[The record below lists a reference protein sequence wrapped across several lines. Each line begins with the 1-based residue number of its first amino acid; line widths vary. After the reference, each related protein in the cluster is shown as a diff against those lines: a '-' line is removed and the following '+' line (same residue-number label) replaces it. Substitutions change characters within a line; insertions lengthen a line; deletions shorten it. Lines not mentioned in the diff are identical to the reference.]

1 MKRRTGYTFVAPL
14 IFLGTCPK
22 SSTKGKK
29 KNQKRRIL
37 KKMNQV
43 TILSN
48 QRRNEE
54 KVRTHNLH
62 KKNKK
67 MKT

>member
-29 KNQKRRIL
+29 K